1 MTPKR
6 RRSRQRGK
14 SGMSRRKALIGGGLV
29 VTGGGILLG
38 GSGAF
43 SQTIGERATNVD
55 TAGDADALLAITD
68 EDGEPIDED
77 ETYGAPQ
84 TLMFA
89 NNSSEE
95 LSVEVVL
102 DSEEF
107 AVDERDFLLQPETQL
122 DVEITA
128 DGDGEVVFDEPG
140 TATFTVPGGD
150 ATLDV
155 TASGESVSIDLDRT
169 IALSPEEITIR
180 GWGAGGAGGGSTST
194 VFVGA
199 NGGGGGGG
207 GAFAESEIFVEPGE
221 ELTVDVGS
229 GGDGVGGAR
238 GSDGDPSAVQHHGTI
253 LWDAAGGEGGEPD
266 VNTGYE
272 IQSEGGEDGAGDEG
286 GAGGDPLTELG
297 TEGSGNS
304 GSPPGGGGGGAR
316 TSFSFFGGNNDQ
328 PGGSGARGEVRISWS
343 EDDDN

>member
-6 RRSRQRGK
+6 RRSRRRSK
-14 SGMSRRKALIGGGLV
+14 SGMSRRKALIGGVLV

-77 ETYGAPQ
+77 ETYRAPQ

-95 LSVEVVL
+95 LSMEVFL

-107 AVDERDFLLQPETQL
+107 AVDERDFHLQPETQL

-180 GWGAGGAGGGSTST
+180 GWGAGGAGGGSTSA
-194 VFVGA
+194 FFA

-207 GAFAESEIFVEPGE
+207 GAYSESELFVDPRQ
-221 ELTVDVGS
+221 ELTVDVGA
-229 GGDGVGGAR
+229 GGDGFTGDRGG
-238 GSDGDPSAVQHHGTI
+238 DGDPSEVQHHDAT

-272 IQSEGGEDGAGDEG
+272 IQSERGEDGGGDEG
-286 GAGGDPLTELG
+286 GAGGDPLTGGG
-297 TEGSGNS
+297 TEGPGNP

-316 TSFSFFGGNNDQ
+316 TSFFGGNNAQ
-328 PGGSGARGEVRISWS
+328 PGGSGARGEVRISWGG
-343 EDDDN
+343 DGDN